1 MAQFKK
7 QTTNQMVKDISA
19 DAEKFLKKREEQR
32 SYSIQQKMLQ
42 GLVNDYRNHSNY
54 EAVELKAKLLNMFYS
69 TGIQAINMVVNRIM
83 SIKDIDEV
91 LNEEKYSKKLI
102 DTIAELNLSDGNT
115 RNNYSFATKYCALHQ
130 PKKYPIYDSI
140 VAAIFISL
148 LKQGKLPPYQLKKG
162 KKAESTKTCMSVGEF
177 AANLRDYDF
186 FVEVYDNF
194 RNAYGLTN
202 LNYREVDWY
211 LWGSYKD
218 GEVETEIERE
228 AKLAPEKYREYQAKE
243 IKKTITIK
251 DK

>member
-1 MAQFKK
+1 
-7 QTTNQMVKDISA
+7 
-19 DAEKFLKKREEQR
+19 
-32 SYSIQQKMLQ
+32 
-42 GLVNDYRNHSNY
+42 
-54 EAVELKAKLLNMFYS
+54 
-69 TGIQAINMVVNRIM
+69 
-83 SIKDIDEV
+83 
-91 LNEEKYSKKLI
+91 
-102 DTIAELNLSDGNT
+102 
-115 RNNYSFATKYCALHQ
+115 
-130 PKKYPIYDSI
+130 
-140 VAAIFISL
+140 
-148 LKQGKLPPYQLKKG
+148 
-162 KKAESTKTCMSVGEF
+162 MSVGEF

-251 DK
+251 D